1 MGLRAPEHAL
11 ATALLARS
19 RARGTNEARETRK
32 GQQDMNHEDDIELH
46 ELETIE
52 CNLSAER
59 SAEPESTDA
68 LASQSASGFMMASA
82 SGFMMAS
89 ASGFMMA

>member
-1 MGLRAPEHAL
+1 
-11 ATALLARS
+11 
-19 RARGTNEARETRK
+19 
-32 GQQDMNHEDDIELH
+32 MNNDDDIDLH

-52 CNLSAER
+52 CNLSAEQ
-59 SAEPESTDA
+59 SAERESTDA

>member
-1 MGLRAPEHAL
+1 M
-11 ATALLARS
+11 RS
-19 RARGTNEARETRK
+19 PQHFMPARGHEERETRK
-32 GQQDMNHEDDIELH
+32 GKPDMNDNDDIDLH

-52 CNLSAER
+52 CNLSTEQPAER
-59 SAEPESTDA
+59 ESSDG

>member
-1 MGLRAPEHAL
+1 
-11 ATALLARS
+11 
-19 RARGTNEARETRK
+19 
-32 GQQDMNHEDDIELH
+32 MNNNDDIELY

-52 CNLSAER
+52 CNLSAEQP
-59 SAEPESTDA
+59 AERESTDG

>member
-1 MGLRAPEHAL
+1 M
-11 ATALLARS
+11 TD
-19 RARGTNEARETRK
+19 N
-32 GQQDMNHEDDIELH
+32 DDIDLH

-52 CNLSAER
+52 CNLSTEQPSGR
-59 SAEPESTDA
+59 DSSDGV
-68 LASQSASGFMMASA
+68 ASQSTSGFAMASASGFMMASA

>member
-1 MGLRAPEHAL
+1 
-11 ATALLARS
+11 
-19 RARGTNEARETRK
+19 
-32 GQQDMNHEDDIELH
+32 MNNNDDIDLY

-52 CNLSAER
+52 RNLSVEQPAER
-59 SAEPESTDA
+59 EATDGI
-68 LASQSASGFMMASA
+68 ASQSANGFMMASA

>member
-1 MGLRAPEHAL
+1 M
-11 ATALLARS
+11 
-19 RARGTNEARETRK
+19 N
-32 GQQDMNHEDDIELH
+32 DMNDDIELY

-52 CNLSAER
+52 CNLSG
-59 SAEPESTDA
+59 EPAPCESSDGFTMA
-68 LASQSASGFMMASA
+68 SASGFTMASA

>member
-1 MGLRAPEHAL
+1 
-11 ATALLARS
+11 
-19 RARGTNEARETRK
+19 
-32 GQQDMNHEDDIELH
+32 MNNNDDDVELH

-52 CNLSAER
+52 CNLSAEQQ
-59 SAEPESTDA
+59 AEGDATDG

>member
-1 MGLRAPEHAL
+1 
-11 ATALLARS
+11 
-19 RARGTNEARETRK
+19 
-32 GQQDMNHEDDIELH
+32 MNNNDDDIELY

-52 CNLSAER
+52 CNLSVEQPAER
-59 SAEPESTDA
+59 DSTDG
-68 LASQSASGFMMASA
+68 LASQSAGSFMMASA

>member
-1 MGLRAPEHAL
+1 ME
-11 ATALLARS
+11 
-19 RARGTNEARETRK
+19 N
-32 GQQDMNHEDDIELH
+32 DDIDLY

-52 CNLSAER
+52 RNLSAEPA
-59 SAEPESTDA
+59 AERDSTDS

>member
-1 MGLRAPEHAL
+1 MD
-11 ATALLARS
+11 
-19 RARGTNEARETRK
+19 N
-32 GQQDMNHEDDIELH
+32 NDDIELY

-59 SAEPESTDA
+59 SAQRDSTDG
-68 LASQSASGFMMASA
+68 LASQSANSFMMASA

-89 ASGFMMA
+89 ANGFMMASASGFMMA